1 MGNKHATIARRS
13 SSPTADRLLRDQQI
27 QQWIA
32 DLVVP
37 HRQRD
42 AANALLELGPVAR
55 PAVEEAL
62 LDDDPGIRAACT
74 RLLDRLAD
82 NDSFDLMVLLL
93 DDPDHRVRHHAMHA
107 LACDRCKTDDVCA
120 LPREAIIPTAARLLA
135 DDPHSEV
142 RTVALEVL
150 GRWVHDDDVAR
161 TAIERAAAD
170 DSDAMVRKMAKW
182 HLPGGRVYER
192 TKPRR

>member
-1 MGNKHATIARRS
+1 MGNKHATITRPS
-13 SSPTADRLLRDQQI
+13 SSPTADRLLREQQI
-27 QQWIA
+27 QRWIA

-37 HRQRD
+37 HRRRD
-42 AANALLELGPVAR
+42 AANALLQLGPVAR

-62 LDDDPGIRAACT
+62 LDDDPDIRAACT

-93 DDPDHRVRHHAMHA
+93 EDPDHRVRHHAMHA
-107 LACDRCKTDDVCA
+107 LACDRCKADDVCA

-135 DDPHSEV
+135 DDPHPDV
-142 RTVALEVL
+142 RKVAVEVL
-150 GRWVHDDDVAR
+150 ARWVHDDDVC
-161 TAIERAAAD
+161 RAALQRAATED
-170 DSDAMVRKMAKW
+170 PDTMVRKIAKW
-182 HLPGGRVYER
+182 RLPGGRVYER